1 MASPRIF
8 GMTDQ
13 IGIDFDGKNLVWPS
27 QRRFPRNDAPETVRD
42 VVRQDLQA
50 SESPLVITGY
60 TSLEWLIRLL
70 ADLAGGSRASTAPR
84 SIRVLLGN
92 EPALRYEPQRPLT
105 KAKVSQ
111 DITDYW
117 LDRGVSLRS
126 CGMVI
131 KVMELLREG
140 FVEVRSSGER
150 LVHAKIYATDP
161 AVTLGSSN
169 FSLSGMETQ
178 VEANVRFER
187 AEKKRFE
194 EASLFAENVWEYG
207 EPYNDGLMALL
218 EQLLKHVTWQ
228 EALARACAEVLDGEW
243 ARQRLQGS
251 NAAVLPTLWPSQQQG
266 IAQAMWILENMGSVL
281 IADATG
287 SGKTRMGIRLLR
299 TLLHHVIRSG
309 RDRGATPVLF
319 IPPAAKD
326 LWEVEA
332 VTNQVAVHTFSHGL
346 LSRAQPQKNDML
358 TEVIRKSQIL
368 AVDEAHNFLSR
379 QSIRTRRLYENAAD
393 HVLLFTATPLNR
405 GPQDLLAIIDILG
418 ADNFDPAVL
427 KVVERIRKG
436 RIDELSRGEL
446 TLLKRAIQ
454 RFTVRRTKTMLN
466 RMIDEDPESYVDRF
480 GHPCRYPLHHAIPYP
495 CQESKSDIAI
505 AEAIRGEC
513 EGLLGM
519 TRLQGAF
526 VVSDAQQREGVSD
539 DRYLAWRLAGAKG
552 LARHGIA
559 ACLRSSSVALLE
571 YLRGTEAVRGRFPE
585 LGPIKSMDTG
595 AIIQQL
601 HRIAG
606 STPES
611 RLSIPLPSFLTDS
624 GLHREACLKE
634 AERYA
639 SIGAFVEDLSE
650 NREVAKADLL
660 IGLAK
665 RHSLVIAFDS
675 KLVSLYRIKSVLE
688 SRMHPDRRIHVIVA
702 TGQTPGARQE
712 LIERFKLGSG
722 ESQIIA
728 LCSDAHAQA
737 INLQEAAAVVH
748 LDFPSVPRL
757 AEQRVGR
764 VDRLDSPH
772 DEIEVYWPDDD
783 PAFAVRADERFFE
796 RHSLVADLLGSNIPA
811 PELKRRLETDANRV
825 IRYTDMVDSVD
836 QVENIDDWSE
846 LVDALAPVRAFVD
859 GGKSLVPTDIY
870 RRLRKSKARVL
881 SSISVVSSAREFGFF
896 AISGVEFGSP
906 LWVFLDGIDGDVTV
920 DLARVA
926 NELRDV
932 LKPGCADRQFD
943 DTAALK
949 LDRMLSRLYQL
960 EESTLPPLMRR
971 ALDEMRFIV
980 GRYAKHSAEK
990 DLERREIC
998 DRLLSLLSSKERTGE
1013 INLRALAQ
1021 WWLDTI
1027 QPVRLD
1033 ALTST
1038 RRRRPLLLKHLRK
1051 RLIDEPLD
1059 TSTLLTALERELV
1072 TAPLEHRVV
1081 AAIIGVV
1088 D

>member
-1 MASPRIF
+1 
-8 GMTDQ
+8 MTDQ
-13 IGIDFDGKNLVWPS
+13 LGIDFGGKSLLWPP
-27 QRRFPRNDAPETVRD
+27 QRRFPRNESPETVRD
-42 VVRQDLQA
+42 VVYQDLQA

-70 ADLAGGSRASTAPR
+70 ADLAGGAQDSPAPR

-92 EPALRYEPQRPLT
+92 EPALRYEPQRPLM

-126 CGMVI
+126 CGMVL
-131 KVMELLREG
+131 KVIELLREEW
-140 FVEVRSSGER
+140 VEVRSSGEK

-161 AVTLGSSN
+161 AVTIGSSN
-169 FSLSGMETQ
+169 FSHSGMETQ
-178 VEANVRFER
+178 VEANVRFEHV
-187 AEKKRFE
+187 EKKRFE

-207 EPYNDGLMALL
+207 EPYNDELIALL

-243 ARQRLQGS
+243 ARRRLHGS
-251 NAAVLPTLWPSQQQG
+251 NAAVLPALWPSQQQG
-266 IAQAMWILENMGSVL
+266 IAQAMWIVENMGSVL

-299 TLLHHVIRSG
+299 TLFHHVIRSG
-309 RDRGATPVLF
+309 RDRSATPVLF

-326 LWEVEA
+326 LWDAEA
-332 VTNQVAVHTFSHGL
+332 ASNDVAVHTFSHGL
-346 LSRAQPQKNDML
+346 LSRAQPQKYDTL
-358 TEVIRKSQIL
+358 TEALRKSQIL

-379 QSIRTRRLYENAAD
+379 QSKRTRRLYENAAD

-427 KVVERIRKG
+427 TVVDRIRKG

-446 TLLKRAIQ
+446 SLLKRAIQ

-466 RMIDEDPESYVDRF
+466 RMIDEDPESYVDQF
-480 GHPCRYPLHHAIPYP
+480 GRPCRYPVHHAIPYP
-495 CQESKSDIAI
+495 CNESESDIAI
-505 AEAIRGEC
+505 AEAIRAEC
-513 EGLLGM
+513 DGLLGL
-519 TRLQGAF
+519 TRLQGVF
-526 VVSDAQQREGVSD
+526 FVSDAQRRDGISERS
-539 DRYLAWRLAGAKG
+539 YLDWRLAGAKG
-552 LARHGIA
+552 LARHGVS

-601 HRIAG
+601 HLIAG
-606 STPES
+606 SVPES
-611 RLSIPLPSFLTDS
+611 RLSIPLPPFLTDP

-639 SIGAFVEDLSE
+639 SIGASVEDLSE

-660 IGLAK
+660 IELAK
-665 RHSLVIAFDS
+665 GRSRVIAFDS
-675 KLVSLYRIKSVLE
+675 KLVSLYRIKSLLE
-688 SRMHPDRRIHVIVA
+688 TRMQTDQRIEVIVA
-702 TGQTPGARQE
+702 TGETAGARRE
-712 LIERFKLGSG
+712 LTERFKLGSDEG
-722 ESQIIA
+722 QIIA

-757 AEQRVGR
+757 AEQRIGR
-764 VDRLDSPH
+764 IDRLDSPH

-783 PAFAVRADERFFE
+783 PAFAVRADEHFFE
-796 RHSLVADLLGSNIPA
+796 RHSLVAELLGSNMPA
-811 PELKRRLETDANRV
+811 PELTKRLETDAGRV
-825 IRYTDMVDSVD
+825 IRHTDMVDLVD
-836 QVENIDDWSE
+836 KAESFDDWSE
-846 LVDALAPVRAFVD
+846 LVDALAPVREFVD
-859 GGKSLVPTDIY
+859 GDESLVPIEIY

-906 LWVFLDGIDGDVTV
+906 LWVFLDGIDGELTV
-920 DLARVA
+920 DLAGVA
-926 NELRDV
+926 DELRAV
-932 LKPGCADRQFD
+932 LGPSCADHEFD
-943 DTAALK
+943 EMAARK
-949 LDRMLSRLYQL
+949 LDRMLSRLYEL
-960 EESTLPPLMRR
+960 EELTLPPLMQK
-971 ALDEMRFIV
+971 ALAEMRVIV
-980 GRYAKHSAEK
+980 GRYAKRSAK
-990 DLERREIC
+990 IDIQRREIC
-998 DRLLSLLSSKERTGE
+998 DRLLSLLSPKERTGE
-1013 INLRALAQ
+1013 INLRALAE
-1021 WWLDTI
+1021 WWLDMI

-1033 ALTST
+1033 ALSTS
-1038 RRRRPLLLKHLRK
+1038 RRGPLLLKSLRK
-1051 RLIDEPLD
+1051 RLTNEPLD
-1059 TSTLLTALERELV
+1059 TSTLLTAFERELV
-1072 TAPLEHRVV
+1072 TAPMEHRVV
-1081 AAIIGVV
+1081 AAIIGIV